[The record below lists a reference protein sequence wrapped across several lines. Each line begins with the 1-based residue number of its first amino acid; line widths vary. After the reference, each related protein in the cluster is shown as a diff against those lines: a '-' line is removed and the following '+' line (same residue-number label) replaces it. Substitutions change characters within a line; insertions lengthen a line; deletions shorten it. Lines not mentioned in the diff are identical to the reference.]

1 MTSGWTWSGL
11 RSKQGRA
18 AGGGCRRASGVGFLH
33 VTLSPRA
40 SASPLADPTVWPG
53 SMVLNRGRG
62 RFCRQRTFGG
72 VWGDLCLSQFW
83 GGGLVSSGRGQGGAD
98 QPAVRRTRGLCCPR
112 LHLRDPSQLP
122 TAGPGLSWHVLLSQG
137 TPGDIQDARAP
148 VCSVGQVQKDGC
160 PPSDAGP
167 RRGGHRAPARSSSLS
182 RLGGRLPTAGV
193 TSPGLRSCPS
203 RQIPPRL
210 TGRQPTV
217 RAGVPSRWD

>member
-72 VWGDLCLSQFW
+72 IWGDLCLSQLW
-83 GGGLVSSGRGQGGAD
+83 GGGLASSGKGQGGAD
-98 QPAVRRTRGLCCPR
+98 QPAVRRARGLCCPR
-112 LHLRDPSQLP
+112 CTSVTPASFRPPAQGYPGTCFFLR
-122 TAGPGLSWHVLLSQG
+122 
-137 TPGDIQDARAP
+137 
-148 VCSVGQVQKDGC
+148 
-160 PPSDAGP
+160 
-167 RRGGHRAPARSSSLS
+167 GHP
-182 RLGGRLPTAGV
+182 V
-193 TSPGLRSCPS
+193 TSRMRVHLSARWDRCGRTAV
-203 RQIPPRL
+203 PRL
-210 TGRQPTV
+210 TQALGVGATEPQP
-217 RAGVPSRWD
+217 APPP